1 MAFTRIDKADYNGK
15 GVIGLPDAPQLST
28 NAMQEKFEEISLDVI
43 IPKHN
48 TLIDELESATGA
60 SNIGTKNGNVQSEID
75 AFDGK
80 IATFNGDISQLKSDM
95 TQAQGDIA
103 TLQSGVNTNKTDIAA
118 LQSDNTTNKADIA
131 TNKANITT
139 LQNENTTNKAN
150 ITKNAND
157 ISALQTSVTTNANNI
172 ASLQNDNTTN
182 KADIASLKSDNV
194 TLKGKAHVHAN
205 KSVIDALS
213 KDSATGNLMFEGNPI
228 SGGGSGN
235 TDTYGH
241 VKVGSVTID
250 ASGDDTIE
258 LVAGSNVTLTPNAN
272 SKSVT
277 ISASGGGGGTSTGDM
292 LKSDFVLPGG
302 TGQVLSAKEA
312 DHATN
317 ADNATSANSA
327 STATIADKAMAMFD
341 GTNEIPANQLM
352 QKSVYDADDDG
363 VVDNAEHATNA
374 DNVGNADTSLL
385 EKLSDS
391 SGTLNYNGNALMLEA
406 AQFANQAKLGEFVVN
421 RIGNNVKE
429 LALHSNITTKLSKVD
444 TPDNLSVELAKK
456 IDKPASA
463 TNGQVLT
470 YNGTSNEWEAQ
481 DSKGG
486 GSGTARVNV
495 SGIPS
500 GYSLYYYDVSDP
512 STKNPV
518 SGTSVE
524 VGFGTYR
531 FYASNGSDNT
541 SETEVIVD
549 TLKIYN
555 ITLKVIY
562 AVHISMS
569 EADPDSAVT
578 FPSGYDNSDFSDNA
592 YMDLSGGSFHYGDWV
607 NAFFMPKSCML
618 KFDGTVDYYLNE
630 DDETKK
636 EDGTPSDVA
645 NINYGGNAMVEWGK
659 IYFGFKGDADGNG
672 YTFIVSDSPSEGLDC
687 YCNIDANKNEIDHF
701 YTPKYFGSNDSSN
714 RLRSISGQSNYVKQ
728 TGTTELSHAKAN
740 GNGWST
746 ECYGDWTLI
755 KHLLVLM
762 SKSLNIQAKYG
773 YGRCSTSNSTA
784 IGQGTM
790 NGKGRFW
797 GDNSQTNGVKIF
809 GMENWYGNLWR
820 RIEGYVTNSS
830 GVQLVKMCYGTR
842 DGSTA
847 DAYSTDGTGYVSMGT
862 TSGTSGSGIQTMHV
876 NNKCG
881 VVPKALTG
889 NTSPT
894 TYFSDGYWYNNSC
907 YALIGGSW
915 GDGLRVGAFYS
926 YIAYAV
932 SEALA
937 SFGAAV
943 SCKPLSA

>member
-1 MAFTRIDKADYNGK
+1 MAFTRIDRADYNGK

-194 TLKGKAHVHAN
+194 TLKGKAHVHTN

-235 TDTYGH
+235 TDSYGH

-258 LVAGSNVTLTPNAN
+258 LVAGSNVTLTPNAT

-292 LKSDFVLPGG
+292 LKSEFVLPGG

-341 GTNEIPANQLM
+341 GTNEIPSNQLM
-352 QKSVYDADDDG
+352 QKSQYDADDDG

-374 DNVGNADTSLL
+374 DNVGNASTSVL
-385 EKLSDS
+385 EGLSDN
-391 SGTLNYNGNALMLEA
+391 SGKLNYNGNALMLEA
-406 AQFANQAKLGEFVVN
+406 AQLANQAKLGEFVIN

-429 LALHSNITTKLSKVD
+429 LALHSDITTKLSKVD

-463 TNGQVLT
+463 TDGQVLT
-470 YNGTSNEWEAQ
+470 YNETSNEWEAKKP
-481 DSKGG
+481 SASITEPTELEKGIIG
-486 GSGTARVNV
+486 GDEWV
-495 SGIPS
+495 
-500 GYSLYYYDVSDP
+500 
-512 STKNPV
+512 
-518 SGTSVE
+518 
-524 VGFGTYR
+524 
-531 FYASNGSDNT
+531 
-541 SETEVIVD
+541 
-549 TLKIYN
+549 
-555 ITLKVIY
+555 
-562 AVHISMS
+562 
-569 EADPDSAVT
+569 
-578 FPSGYDNSDFSDNA
+578 
-592 YMDLSGGSFHYGDWV
+592 SGGSYTIGESVVIDENKLYLLVGDGGSTTKPSTDNTHSIWKETSISAL
-607 NAFFMPKSCML
+607 NNKLNSNL
-618 KFDGTVDYYLNE
+618 K
-630 DDETKK
+630 
-636 EDGTPSDVA
+636 
-645 NINYGGNAMVEWGK
+645 GK
-659 IYFGFKGDADGNG
+659 ILPRLFNIGNG
-672 YTFIVSDSPSEGLDC
+672 ESVIIPSNGYVNFIFCRYDDSNGGFISSINVYSSVYHIIAGTSSDK
-687 YCNIDANKNEIDHF
+687 ITI
-701 YTPKYFGSNDSSN
+701 
-714 RLRSISGQSNYVKQ
+714 
-728 TGTTELSHAKAN
+728 
-740 GNGWST
+740 
-746 ECYGDWTLI
+746 
-755 KHLLVLM
+755 
-762 SKSLNIQAKYG
+762 
-773 YGRCSTSNSTA
+773 TSNTYDTYTISNN
-784 IGQGTM
+784 IGWTI
-790 NGKGRFW
+790 
-797 GDNSQTNGVKIF
+797 TIII
-809 GMENWYGNLWR
+809 L
-820 RIEGYVTNSS
+820 
-830 GVQLVKMCYGTR
+830 
-842 DGSTA
+842 
-847 DAYSTDGTGYVSMGT
+847 
-862 TSGTSGSGIQTMHV
+862 
-876 NNKCG
+876 
-881 VVPKALTG
+881 
-889 NTSPT
+889 
-894 TYFSDGYWYNNSC
+894 
-907 YALIGGSW
+907 
-915 GDGLRVGAFYS
+915 
-926 YIAYAV
+926 
-932 SEALA
+932 
-937 SFGAAV
+937 
-943 SCKPLSA
+943 

>member
-194 TLKGKAHVHAN
+194 TLKGKAHVHTN

-292 LKSDFVLPGG
+292 LKSEFVLPGG

-312 DHATN
+312 DHAAN
-317 ADNATSANSA
+317 ADNATSANNA
-327 STATIADKAMAMFD
+327 SRATIADKAMAVFD
-341 GTNEIPANQLM
+341 GTNEIPANQLLN
-352 QKSVYDADDDG
+352 KSQYDADDDG

-385 EKLSDS
+385 EKFSDNA
-391 SGTLNYNGNALMLEA
+391 GKLNYNGNALMLEM
-406 AQFANQAKLGEFVVN
+406 AQLANQAKLGEFVVN
-421 RIGNNVKE
+421 KIGNNVKE
-429 LALHSNITTKLSKVD
+429 LALHSNITTKLSKLNSDGTLDFSNVENKPTTLGGYGITDAYTKTEVD
-444 TPDNLSVELAKK
+444 NKLDSWFSQTKQATATGEQNVIFAGLDTTKAYELWFET
-456 IDKPASA
+456 
-463 TNGQVLT
+463 TNGSQVSVKSSSL
-470 YNGTSNEWEAQ
+470 
-481 DSKGG
+481 
-486 GSGTARVNV
+486 SGTTMTYVIN
-495 SGIPS
+495 IPS
-500 GYSLYYYDVSDP
+500 DC
-512 STKNPV
+512 PV
-518 SGTSVE
+518 
-524 VGFGTYR
+524 
-531 FYASNGSDNT
+531 
-541 SETEVIVD
+541 
-549 TLKIYN
+549 
-555 ITLKVIY
+555 
-562 AVHISMS
+562 
-569 EADPDSAVT
+569 P
-578 FPSGYDNSDFSDNA
+578 
-592 YMDLSGGSFHYGDWV
+592 V
-607 NAFFMPKSCML
+607 N
-618 KFDGTVDYYLNE
+618 
-630 DDETKK
+630 
-636 EDGTPSDVA
+636 
-645 NINYGGNAMVEWGK
+645 
-659 IYFGFKGDADGNG
+659 FK
-672 YTFIVSDSPSEGLDC
+672 
-687 YCNIDANKNEIDHF
+687 
-701 YTPKYFGSNDSSN
+701 
-714 RLRSISGQSNYVKQ
+714 LRI
-728 TGTTELSHAKAN
+728 
-740 GNGWST
+740 
-746 ECYGDWTLI
+746 I
-755 KHLLVLM
+755 K
-762 SKSLNIQAKYG
+762 
-773 YGRCSTSNSTA
+773 
-784 IGQGTM
+784 
-790 NGKGRFW
+790 
-797 GDNSQTNGVKIF
+797 
-809 GMENWYGNLWR
+809 
-820 RIEGYVTNSS
+820 
-830 GVQLVKMCYGTR
+830 
-842 DGSTA
+842 
-847 DAYSTDGTGYVSMGT
+847 
-862 TSGTSGSGIQTMHV
+862 
-876 NNKCG
+876 
-881 VVPKALTG
+881 
-889 NTSPT
+889 
-894 TYFSDGYWYNNSC
+894 
-907 YALIGGSW
+907 
-915 GDGLRVGAFYS
+915 
-926 YIAYAV
+926 
-932 SEALA
+932 
-937 SFGAAV
+937 
-943 SCKPLSA
+943 